1 MSIPVTVRMVSMVMG
16 ARSDRGA
23 DNCGDMENLR
33 ITDNCGQELCNQKSE
48 GPSVLSPSL
57 LNLPTV
63 ASAFGANSFFHTYN
77 RISPFIIIRQTGP

>member
-1 MSIPVTVRMVSMVMG
+1 MVMG

-33 ITDNCGQELCNQKSE
+33 ITDNCGQEAAQLCNQKSE

-63 ASAFGANSFFHTYN
+63 DSAFGANSFFHTYN
-77 RISPFIIIRQTGP
+77 RISPFIIRQTGP